1 MAPHIAGRD
10 EDLGGKDMKAWIAR
24 HFFVALC
31 AVSSLIASA
40 VAQTDAEAEFYK
52 NKSIKL
58 IVGSATG
65 DSFDL
70 YGRLVS
76 RHLGKQ
82 LSGQPSVIVQNMQG
96 AGSLN
101 ALNYLMNVAPRDGAT
116 LGLLIPVATIQPLLQ
131 PQVARFDPRLINWL
145 GSVAD
150 DYFTCGFRTPGK
162 LDVKDLQAREYV
174 VGSTAIS
181 GATYAATR
189 VFTSALGLKLK
200 LVPGYGS
207 MNELNHAAEKG
218 EVSGHC
224 GLMATTLKTNLWQA
238 FTAGQLQIVLR
249 AGLNDD
255 PTLPGIPNAFD
266 LVTSEE
272 DRQVLLLLA
281 GPWHYGRPVAAPPG
295 VPPARLKALR
305 SAFEAMVRDEA
316 FLADA
321 KMLNAVVAPLSAEK
335 LADTIAEIYK
345 IPESVIL
352 RARPL
357 FGVE

>member
-1 MAPHIAGRD
+1 MK
-10 EDLGGKDMKAWIAR
+10 LGSAMRVLAT
-24 HFFVALC
+24 FCVALC
-31 AVSSLIASA
+31 LSASVSAQAV
-40 VAQTDAEAEFYK
+40 DPEAEFYK

-70 YGRLVS
+70 YGRLIS

-82 LSGQPSVIVQNMQG
+82 IPGQPSIVVQNMQG

-101 ALNYLMNVAPRDGAT
+101 ALNYLMNVAPRDGTA
-116 LGLLIPVATIQPLLQ
+116 LGLLIPVATVQPLLQ

-145 GSVAD
+145 GSIAN
-150 DYFTCGFRTPGK
+150 DYFTCGFWTSDK
-162 LDVKDLQAREYV
+162 LEVKDLAAREHV

-189 VFTSALGLKLK
+189 VFSSALGLKLK

-224 GLMATTLKTNLWQA
+224 GLMATTLKTNLWQT
-238 FTAGQLQIVLR
+238 FKAGQLQIVLR
-249 AGLNDD
+249 AGLSDD
-255 PTLPGIPNAFD
+255 PSLPSIPNAFD
-266 LVTSEE
+266 LVKSEE

-281 GPWHYGRPVAAPPG
+281 GPWHYGRPLAAPPG

-305 SAFEAMVRDEA
+305 SAFEAMVRDDS

-321 KMLNAVVAPLSAEK
+321 KQLNAVVAPLSADK
-335 LADTIAEIYK
+335 LAETIDEIYK
-345 IPESVIL
+345 IPEGVIV
-352 RARPL
+352 RARPV
-357 FGVE
+357 FGIE